1 MPQRVPSGGFRVRL
15 PTGSVA
21 PGMLRRMGAVGGGE
35 LVVLLIVL
43 FVCFTAVPIAMASL
57 AARLARRRR
66 ARIAR
71 RQNR

>member
-1 MPQRVPSGGFRVRL
+1 MCRRGRTVLV
-15 PTGSVA
+15 VA
-21 PGMLRRMGAVGGGE
+21 TPGMLMAMGAVGGGE
-35 LVVLLIVL
+35 LVVLLVVL
-43 FVCFTAVPIAMASL
+43 FLCFTAVPIAMATL